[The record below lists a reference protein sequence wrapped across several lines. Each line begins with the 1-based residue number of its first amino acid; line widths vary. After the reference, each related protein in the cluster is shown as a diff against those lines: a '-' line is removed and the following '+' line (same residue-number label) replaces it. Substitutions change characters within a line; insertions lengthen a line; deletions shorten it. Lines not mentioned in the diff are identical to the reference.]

1 MRPERATR
9 ASASEGR
16 RPKRSGG
23 LENLEPKATSS
34 PSARKD
40 NSIRRLMAIVAVVLT
55 AIVSA
60 HCGGKLVSPA
70 DEVTTRLTNK
80 DVEALKRRDA
90 GAPDAR

>member
-1 MRPERATR
+1 MR
-9 ASASEGR
+9 
-16 RPKRSGG
+16 
-23 LENLEPKATSS
+23 L
-34 PSARKD
+34 
-40 NSIRRLMAIVAVVLT
+40 RRLMAIVAVVLT